1 MPEVV
6 LDKEKPHYAGH
17 RARLRE
23 RFLEKGASAL
33 AEYELLELLLFAAH
47 PRGDTK
53 PLAKMLLAR
62 FGTLSALLHADID
75 TLSEVEGLGE
85 SAIVALKAIHAAC
98 ELTLKQDVMGKQTL
112 SSWTALLDYCRVS
125 MGSLKVEQFRVLFLN
140 KKNELL
146 GEEILQEGTVDHASV
161 YPRELI
167 KHALAAGATAI
178 ILVHN
183 HPSGDP
189 KPSKADVEMTRH
201 IAEIGKLLGIALHDH
216 IVIGGKGHYSF
227 KSNGL
232 L

>member
-1 MPEVV
+1 MPEV
-6 LDKEKPHYAGH
+6 LEKEKPHYAGH

-23 RFLEKGASAL
+23 RFLEKGPSAL

-53 PLAKMLLAR
+53 PLAKRLLAR
-62 FGTLSALLHADID
+62 FGNLSALLKADIAA
-75 TLSEVEGLGE
+75 LAEVEGLGDGGI
-85 SAIVALKAIHAAC
+85 AALKAIHAAC
-98 ELTLKQDVMGKQTL
+98 ELTLKQEIIGRQAL

-125 MGSLKVEQFRVLFLN
+125 MGGLKVEQFRVLFLN
-140 KKNELL
+140 KKNELIS
-146 GEEILQEGTVDHASV
+146 EEILQEGTVDHASV

-201 IAEIGKLLGIALHDH
+201 IAEIGKLLGIVLHDH
-216 IVIGGKGHYSF
+216 IVVGEKGHYSF